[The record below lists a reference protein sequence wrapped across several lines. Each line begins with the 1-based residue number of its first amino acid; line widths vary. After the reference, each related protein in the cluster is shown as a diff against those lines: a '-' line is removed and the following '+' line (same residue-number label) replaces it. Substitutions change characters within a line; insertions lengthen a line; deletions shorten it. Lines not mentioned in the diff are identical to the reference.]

1 MVHILPDQPVKG
13 RGAASN
19 SSGRFE
25 PLKRMRI
32 DDGWQTH
39 EVDPEPKR
47 RTRVTPETPRTIIA
61 RNTSPDV
68 PFDRSINPY
77 RGCEHGCVYC
87 FARPTHAYY
96 GLSAG
101 LDFET
106 ELFSKPEAAALLEK
120 EIAHPKYRCRTMA
133 LGTNTDP
140 YQPVERR
147 HEITRG
153 VLKVLAA
160 SNHPF
165 TIVTKSDLVLRD
177 LDIIAPMAEKGLAA
191 VGVSLTTL
199 DGRLAR
205 TLEPRVPAPGRRL
218 KAVAELAE
226 ARVPTVVMAAPV
238 IPALNDMELENL
250 LETAAGAGAFAAGYI
265 LMRLPGEIKA
275 LFEEWLVNHYP
286 DRAGRVLSLIRQTRG
301 GTLYRSQWGE
311 RMIGSGAYADLI
323 QKRFSLACKRFQ
335 LVEQRTAE
343 HALRTDLFRPPILPG
358 DQLRLF

>member
-1 MVHILPDQPVKG
+1 MVDLLPDRPAKG

-19 SSGRFE
+19 DSGRFE
-25 PLKRMRI
+25 PLKRMRVDDGWCI
-32 DDGWQTH
+32 DDG
-39 EVDPEPKR
+39 DPDRKR

-77 RGCEHGCVYC
+77 RGREHGCVYC

-106 ELFSKPEAAALLEK
+106 ELFSKPEAAKLLEN
-120 EIAHPKYRCRTMA
+120 EIAHPNYRCRTMA

-153 VLKVLAA
+153 VLQVLAA

-165 TIVTKSDLVLRD
+165 SIATKSDLVLRD

-191 VGVSLTTL
+191 VGVSLTTV

-205 TLEPRVPAPGRRL
+205 TLEPRASASGRRL
-218 KAVAELAE
+218 KAIKGLAE
-226 ARVPTVVMAAPV
+226 AGVPTVAMAAPV
-238 IPALNDMELENL
+238 IPALNDMELERL
-250 LETAAGAGAFAAGYI
+250 LEAAAGVGAFAAGYI
-265 LMRLPGEIKA
+265 LLRLPHEIKS

-286 DRAGRVLSLIRQTRG
+286 DRARRVLSLIKQTRRG
-301 GTLYRSQWGE
+301 SLYRSSWGE
-311 RMIGSGAYADLI
+311 RMNGTGI
-323 QKRFSLACKRFQ
+323 
-335 LVEQRTAE
+335 
-343 HALRTDLFRPPILPG
+343 
-358 DQLRLF
+358 